1 MKVIKIT
8 QNQFFTIKK
17 EKYLL
22 SAVIVLFLIALV
34 LDIVF
39 WGKQKSKT
47 TINGNK
53 IYLPNSKVPLFIS
66 VAISVLNLSLILKSL
81 YDYNKIFFL
90 HKSRIFN
97 ILTALLL
104 FNFIL
109 FVITLIFALNEL
121 NECPDGKEFI
131 DELNMCAEICPKGS
145 YLNSSGNCTEGCST
159 SKNCGENEECING
172 VCCNMNENKIIDGT
186 CCPNESQFTDEN
198 GNQYCCKFSCGGTC
212 CSGDSTMYYCTK
224 NNECALKCGGE
235 NCSPDQICY
244 EYPKR
249 LEDTK
254 ADYDDKVYKCVTP
267 EKKCDPQETNY
278 YPNAVSNFYGAYNSD
293 TSTDDFG
300 KTVDS
305 FLNSK
310 TDTEAKT
317 SLKPIS
323 DTPQNQDNGND
334 GYICGLN
341 EGSVAQFEQ
350 REFNNCSDPA
360 ICLQEV
366 SYPTTQLMNA
376 VEGDDG
382 KIICNQFQDPNL
394 TVKDNSEEKGPYPS
408 YYKSY
413 QILKP
418 NKNFQRIDT
427 KQIDFK
433 KKKIENNL
441 TTDSSCETNYYV
453 QDCNKACNPCYIDE
467 DKTHICVNDNK
478 VQYMRDFTTVP
489 DFRCI
494 VSDNRYTCQDIN
506 KLPKDERN
514 KLLDTA
520 PKCKDDNECNQLLNN
535 NIQPNVNICKQGLSC
550 CGAIKKS
557 AIPVVESKVL
567 NAGLMSYGSNDGN
580 KENNGCFNQYGTCN
594 LKSQTVTGNKQFCG
608 PSLKPYFF
616 NDAFLIK
623 PNTGKGTSYSC
634 PQSGKADNKP
644 GYAGP
649 LNYVCCDARLEVTD
663 EDAPIEKNEPYRKH
677 YITNLPKNKQYCIG
691 PDRGSPL
698 EKASFSTHQY
708 TFKNNYYIP
717 GNKDFPNSQTASKED
732 KRSSRAWS
740 YVGFGVDGGGDPGS
754 DMCKVDATKGSKR
767 LNYILHKMNYDNFG
781 GKKAPCPP

>member
-1 MKVIKIT
+1 MSIKSIT
-8 QNQFFTIKK
+8 VNQFFSIKK

-22 SAVIVLFLIALV
+22 SGVIVLSLIALL
-34 LDIVF
+34 LDIVYLV
-39 WGKQKSKT
+39 KQKT
-47 TINGNK
+47 QNTVNGNK

-66 VAISVLNLSLILKSL
+66 VTILVLNLSLIFKSL
-81 YDYNKIFFL
+81 YDYNKIFYL

-104 FNFIL
+104 INLIL
-109 FVITLIFALNEL
+109 FVITLIFVLNRL

-131 DELNMCAEICPKGS
+131 DELNMCAEICPTGS

-172 VCCNMNENKIIDGT
+172 KCCNMNENKIIDGT
-186 CCPNESQFTDEN
+186 CCPNDSQFTDEN

-212 CSGDSTMYYCTK
+212 CSGDSTMYYCSQD
-224 NNECALKCGGE
+224 NECALKCGGE

-293 TSTDDFG
+293 TSTDNFG

-394 TVKDNSEEKGPYPS
+394 TVKDNSKEKGPYPS

-413 QILKP
+413 QILKS
-418 NKNFQRIDT
+418 NKKFQRIDT

-467 DKTHICVNDNK
+467 DKTHLCVDDNK
-478 VQYMRDFTTVP
+478 AQFIQDLTKVP

-494 VSDNRYTCQDIN
+494 VSDYRYTCQDIN
-506 KLPKDERN
+506 KLPKNERN
-514 KLLDTA
+514 KLVDTA
-520 PKCKDDNECNQLLNN
+520 PKCKNDNECTQLLDK
-535 NIQPNVNICKQGLSC
+535 NIQPNVNICKKGLDC
-550 CGAIKKS
+550 CGETTIK
-557 AIPVVESKVL
+557 AIPDLKSKVL
-567 NAGLMSYGSNDGN
+567 NAGLMSYGYGDN
-580 KENNGCFNQYGTCN
+580 KDSNGCFKQKGDCD
-594 LKSQTVTGNKQFCG
+594 LKSQKGKKEFCG

-616 NDAFLIK
+616 NDAFLK
-623 PNTGKGTSYSC
+623 EPNTDKGIHYNC
-634 PQSGKADNKP
+634 PLNKQHGT

-649 LNYVCCDARLEVTD
+649 LNYVCCDSRLEVTE
-663 EDAPIEKNEPYRKH
+663 EDAPIEKNDPLKH

-691 PDRGSPL
+691 PNRGSPL
-698 EKASFSTHQY
+698 DATN
-708 TFKNNYYIP
+708 FKSSKYRFRNNYYIP
-717 GNKDFPNSQTASKED
+717 GNKDFPDSIAASKD
-732 KRSSRAWS
+732 VKTDNRRWS
-740 YVGFGVDGGGDPGS
+740 YVGFGVGGGGDPGS

-767 LNYILHKMNYDNFG
+767 LNYILHNMNYDNFG